1 MLWQASGSTL
11 DETLASVTIDANAVD
26 ANR

>member
-1 MLWQASGSTL
+1 MRWQASGSTL
-11 DETLASVTIDANAVD
+11 DEALASVTIDANAVD